1 MAACLG
7 ENGAAELFLFGH
19 FEKGI
24 QEPLDS
30 NFDQRE
36 KKLMFIYICIY
47 MFGLC
52 CVGRFT
58 LLQWTHCD
66 L

>member
-1 MAACLG
+1 MPALMAACLG
-7 ENGAAELFLFGH
+7 QNGAAELFLFGH

-36 KKLMFIYICIY
+36 KVGVYIYIYVWIV
-47 MFGLC
+47 LC
-52 CVGRFT
+52 WKAYTFT
-58 LLQWTHCD
+58 MDAL
-66 L
+66 